1 MNFILRVMGTSSRT
15 SDWVRFAHQTQLSLP
30 TSCTSGRHER
40 CCGSQPDRICD
51 SDVCGNNG
59 ERAVRGDFQ
68 LMTTWIWGGA
78 WGCAGGALPV
88 LAPQSLA
95 LGEASFRVVRAALQ
109 RVSRA
114 KEPKLSGNSG
124 VNELGSRLFSP
135 PNGRSPSGQPDGN
148 LRTALLART
157 PSLQAGQLPDS

>member
-15 SDWVRFAHQTQLSLP
+15 SDCVRFAHQTQLSLP

-40 CCGSQPDRICD
+40 RCGSRPDRIRD
-51 SDVCGNNG
+51 SHVCGNNG

-68 LMTTWIWGGA
+68 LMTTWIWG
-78 WGCAGGALPV
+78 CAGGAPPV

-95 LGEASFRVVRAALQ
+95 LGEASCRVVRAALQ

-148 LRTALLART
+148 LKTALLART
-157 PSLQAGQLPDS
+157 PSPQAGQLPDS